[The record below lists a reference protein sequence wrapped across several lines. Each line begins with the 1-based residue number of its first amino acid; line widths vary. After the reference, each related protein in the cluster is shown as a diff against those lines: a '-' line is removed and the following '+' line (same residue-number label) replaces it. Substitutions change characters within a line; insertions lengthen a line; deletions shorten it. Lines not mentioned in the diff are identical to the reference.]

1 VLVDTSFLMLPGSFR
16 IDIFKEL
23 ARVLESNFEVLVPSA
38 VLAELRHLITS
49 GSPKNRNAA
58 RIALALVRNARVIQ
72 GEGPAD
78 ETIAKLAKREGAVV
92 ATLDSRLR
100 RELRREGIPVVYLR
114 GKSHLVVDMGWR
126 V

>member
-1 VLVDTSFLMLPGSFR
+1 MDTSFLMLPGSFR

-38 VLAELRHLITS
+38 VLAELRRLMTS

-78 ETIAKLAKREGAVV
+78 EAIAKLAKREGAVV

-114 GKSHLVVDMGWR
+114 GKSHLVVDMSWR
-126 V
+126 I